1 MRRLLPKV
9 LTPFPQRLVSH
20 LAAPLQSHFLNV
32 PVAQG
37 KGVVE
42 LDAVTDACPGK
53 TMTGV
58 QESEG
63 AI

>member
-20 LAAPLQSHFLNV
+20 LAAPLQPHFLNV

-37 KGVVE
+37 KGAVE
-42 LDAVTDACPGK
+42 PDAVTELAPGK
-53 TMTGV
+53 R
-58 QESEG
+58 
-63 AI
+63 